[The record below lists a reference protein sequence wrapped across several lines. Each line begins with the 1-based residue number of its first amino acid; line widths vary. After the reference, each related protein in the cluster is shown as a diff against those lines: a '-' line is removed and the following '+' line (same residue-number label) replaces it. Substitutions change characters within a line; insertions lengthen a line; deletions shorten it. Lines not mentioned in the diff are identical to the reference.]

1 VGVLLLEA
9 DRNLLYVVIGLGIE
23 EPKADL
29 LELFLSLELLLEVEV
44 LIGLFDYRMPPD
56 LVL

>member
-9 DRNLLYVVIGLGIE
+9 DLSLLYVGTGLGIE

-44 LIGLFDYRMPPD
+44 LIGLLDYRIPPD